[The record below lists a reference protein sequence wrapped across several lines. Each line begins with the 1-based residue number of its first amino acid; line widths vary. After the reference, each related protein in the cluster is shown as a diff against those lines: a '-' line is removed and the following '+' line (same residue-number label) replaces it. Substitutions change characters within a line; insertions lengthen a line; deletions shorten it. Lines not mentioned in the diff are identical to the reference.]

1 MHKDWEKH
9 LLAGLLAA
17 IAVNMLAAAVTRHCF
32 PAWQALPLKLAAGC
46 LTWLASIG
54 MARAAALGTHTRV
67 SFIEDM
73 AMPQTVD
80 RLRTIADIAFLA
92 FSLCSFAYGCVVFAA
107 SIARP
112 GGPGHPLI
120 YAAIPIGSALTAV
133 RLVQRLRARLGKV
146 ETAGP

>member
-9 LLAGLLAA
+9 LLSGLLAA
-17 IAVNMLAAAVTRHCF
+17 IAVCMLAAAVTRHCF
-32 PAWQALPLKLAAGC
+32 PAWQTVPLRLAAGC
-46 LTWLASIG
+46 LTWLASVG
-54 MARAAALGTHTRV
+54 MARAAGLGTHTRV
-67 SFIEDM
+67 SFIEDLST
-73 AMPQTVD
+73 PRTVN
-80 RLRTIADIAFLA
+80 RLHTVADLAFLA
-92 FSLCSFAYGCVVFAA
+92 FSLCSFAYGCIVFAA

-133 RLVQRLRARLGKV
+133 RLVQRLRARFAL